1 MLVLP
6 QYSAVISHCARLPA
20 SPTITKYIIVSVGH
34 EGYDPSTYEFG
45 FVNISILSGL
55 CHFHS
60 INTLGTRRQVST
72 PSRFNLAWLGIAY
85 YF

>member
-1 MLVLP
+1 MLS
-6 QYSAVISHCARLPA
+6 YGTTKKYVIA
-20 SPTITKYIIVSVGH
+20 SVGRIRFERITK
-34 EGYDPSTYEFG
+34 EFG

-72 PSRFNLAWLGIAY
+72 PSRLIN
-85 YF
+85 

>member
-1 MLVLP
+1 MGLTGLEP
-6 QYSAVISHCARLPA
+6 
-20 SPTITKYIIVSVGH
+20 ITK
-34 EGYDPSTYEFG
+34 EFG

-72 PSRFNLAWLGIAY
+72 PSRLI
-85 YF
+85 